1 MSVSD
6 KKFYQPID
14 LNGNELKS
22 ASKVELT
29 QDAQTASEAVRKSQA
44 ENIAETEVD
53 GRLLSDASQASSNTM
68 FTSQYTKSALDTKQ
82 PTMEIHP
89 DSTEFL
95 SIVDGYKIKVEQLL
109 VADYYIDNA
118 ASDLNSFIAS
128 VTYNGD
134 GTITTSDS
142 VVLDKGTIIILNL
155 AAIPQE
161 KSFIYAG
168 TNNGDETDY
177 GKLGT
182 ELNASV
188 IRAFFS
194 AANFLRY
201 DSGTGIYSVA
211 FGTGANELGGH
222 AVPVDPTVFGA
233 VLSSASDV
241 QDALKKLETFINQ
254 VDTNGANGT
263 ATVDL
268 RIDNLIGVSGSN
280 LGTFAEGIF
289 SQNSD
294 VKSVLQESETAHKN
308 ATTDRALIRSQFAA
322 ADTSLQ
328 SNLDAEAVARSNA
341 DISLQQ
347 SIATETSARQ
357 AEDATLTTRIAL
369 EETTRAAA
377 DHLLDNRVSTLEAPD
392 FVYGSVANSLKQA
405 KEYTDAE
412 VLTEKTRAE
421 AAEAALDQK
430 IDNLAAGDIK
440 FIGLVLSDGSLQLPA
455 NVIAAGD
462 TRNGQHIKDVAM
474 VPGETFVVNEAMTLS
489 FNDSSSLVLQAQDK
503 MLCVDSVS
511 AGAASDSSFNVV
523 QNTDSALTDANLDG
537 QRIEKTAQGK
547 LDIVD
552 DSIGRDQLDAAI
564 EADIDDKRSASQAN
578 AITSDGDT
586 HFVSSSALGAQ
597 QNRYSKR
604 TQVGSDPLSGTF
616 RTELLE
622 GIINTDGSGNPLA
635 LSAAHAITAATHY
648 QGSCSDLTVLMGG
661 GNFEANAKA
670 GTAIQA
676 TGLYASAPKTQNGI
690 NVGLTA
696 YANGAA
702 TSNVAVVGV
711 AGTAGIGRDRGGLF
725 AVADVDL
732 EAYSAARQATPFPFN
747 DIALTADARFG
758 PAGCLAF
765 YGYGD
770 VRMNGGK
777 VEVEQA
783 PSTDESV
790 MRLADVKGKEK
801 CFQMDLVN
809 GSEKLVACSLDLNK
823 AIIQVVKDNQTV
835 EVHVQRDVANSQL
848 KVLAVG
854 GDLTAVRVLVKELE
868 CDVTTV

>member
-29 QDAQTASEAVRKSQA
+29 QDAQTAGEAVRKSQA
-44 ENIAETEVD
+44 ESIAENEVD
-53 GRLLSDASQASSNTM
+53 GRLLSDAAQASGDTM
-68 FTSQYTKSALDTKQ
+68 FTSQYTKTALDTKQ
-82 PTMEIHP
+82 PTMEVHP
-89 DSTEFL
+89 DSTQYL

-118 ASDLNSFIAS
+118 ASDLAGFIAS
-128 VTYNGD
+128 VTYNND
-134 GTITTSDS
+134 GTITTSDNK
-142 VVLDKGTIIILNL
+142 VLDSGTIIILNL
-155 AAIPQE
+155 ATVPQE
-161 KSFIYAG
+161 KTFLYAG
-168 TNNGDETDY
+168 TNNGDASDF
-177 GKLGT
+177 GNLGT

-188 IRAFFS
+188 IRTFFA

-201 DSGTGIYSVA
+201 DATTGIYSVA
-211 FGTGANELGGH
+211 FGTGSNELGAH
-222 AVPVDPTVFGA
+222 AIPVDPTVFGA
-233 VLSSASDV
+233 VLNTASDT
-241 QDALKKLETFINQ
+241 QDALKKLETFIQQ

-263 ATVDL
+263 ASVTL

-280 LGTFAEGIF
+280 LGTFAEGVF

-308 ATTDRALIRSQFAA
+308 ATNDRALIRAQFAA
-322 ADTSLQ
+322 ADTVLTNNLNIEAANRQNGDLNLASL
-328 SNLDAEAVARSNA
+328 
-341 DISLQQ
+341 
-347 SIATETSARQ
+347 IASETSARQ
-357 AEDATLTTRIAL
+357 SADNTISANLTTEETARIAADNAL
-369 EETTRAAA
+369 SSRLDVVEGSGAGSIEKAEQDAKDYADAA
-377 DHLLDNRVSTLEAPD
+377 
-392 FVYGSVANSLKQA
+392 
-405 KEYTDAE
+405 
-412 VLTEKTRAE
+412 VLVEKTRAE
-421 AAEAALDQK
+421 SAEAALDQK

-440 FIGLVLSDGSLQLPA
+440 FIGLVLSDGTLQLPA
-455 NVIAAGD
+455 SVIAAGD
-462 TRNGQHIKDVAM
+462 TRNGQHIKDVAL
-474 VPGETFVVNEAMTLS
+474 VPGETFVVNEAMTLT
-489 FNDSSSLVLQAQDK
+489 FNDSSSLVMQTQDK

-511 AGAASDSSFNVV
+511 AGSATEANFNVV

-552 DSIGRDQLDAAI
+552 DSIGRDQLDSAI
-564 EADIDDKRSASQAN
+564 EADIDDARSSTQAN

-604 TQVGSDPLSGTF
+604 TQVGSDPLTGTF

-622 GIINTDGSGNPLA
+622 GIINTDGSGNPFS
-635 LSAAHAITAATHY
+635 LSAAHAMTAATHY

-676 TGLYASAPKTQNGI
+676 TGLYASAPATQNGI
-690 NVGLTA
+690 NIGLTA

-770 VRMNGGK
+770 ARFNGGK

-783 PSTDESV
+783 PATDESV
-790 MRLADVKGKEK
+790 MRLGDVKDKEK
-801 CFQMDLVN
+801 CFQIYP
-809 GSEKLVACSLDLNK
+809 KC
-823 AIIQVVKDNQTV
+823 I
-835 EVHVQRDVANSQL
+835 
-848 KVLAVG
+848 
-854 GDLTAVRVLVKELE
+854 
-868 CDVTTV
+868 